1 MKLSV
6 DEVKNGNRYLSG
18 QFSAGKRGIYFYL
31 PNAQVLSF
39 TSPGGVRIEIDI
51 DFETYGADD
60 YFLENEGHALFI
72 HLNEVLL
79 TEVRNTEEIEDTKLR
94 ALVEG
99 ALGAYIYVGTQRA
112 NRNYGFLAEKD
123 PVVRQKLIDRL

>member
-6 DEVKNGNRYLSG
+6 DEVKNGNRYLNEP
-18 QFSAGKRGIYFYL
+18 FAHGKGGIYLYQ

-39 TSPGGVRIEIDI
+39 TSPGGVQIEIDI

-72 HLNEVLL
+72 HLDGVLL
-79 TEVRNTEEIEDTKLR
+79 TEVRDTEEIEDAKLR
-94 ALVEG
+94 GLVEG
-99 ALGAYIYVGTQRA
+99 ALRTYIEVGTRRA
-112 NRNYGFLAEKD
+112 NRNYGYLAEKD
-123 PVVRQKLIDRL
+123 PLVRQKLIERL